1 MAKRVDEQQHI
12 SRLHVDFDR
21 ALDIFGR
28 SAAVIRPFMRAIAAQ
43 NDLVKLIRSMQQFD
57 DDDATPTEVSDE
69 ITAPIELPRDAS

>member
-1 MAKRVDEQQHI
+1 MGTAIVDV
-12 SRLHVDFDR
+12 LVT
-21 ALDIFGR
+21 
-28 SAAVIRPFMRAIAAQ
+28 AAVLAVPLLAYLLARTRRDLARAIAAQ